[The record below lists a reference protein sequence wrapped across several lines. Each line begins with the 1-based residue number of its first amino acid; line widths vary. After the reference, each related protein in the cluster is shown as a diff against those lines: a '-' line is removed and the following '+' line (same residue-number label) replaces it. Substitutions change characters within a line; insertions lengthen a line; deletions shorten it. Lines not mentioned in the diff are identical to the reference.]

1 MTDGMTLF
9 DRSQVAHARRRGHE
23 FGPDGAFLREEI
35 WDRTQERLAEINRDF
50 QNILIIGGPTQVDNA
65 TQATSLHTLPGTDL
79 ALDEEALPFADN
91 SFDLIISLLDLHWV
105 NDLPGALIQFNRAL
119 KPDGLFLGAMFSA
132 GTLSELKSSFLKA
145 EAEVGRGASPHIA
158 PFADVR
164 DLGALLQRAGF
175 AMPVADQDK
184 LTIRYQTAF
193 HLMHDLRKM
202 GETNALHARHK
213 GFSLRSVF
221 LKMAENYAQDFSGPD
236 GRIPATFNISF
247 LTGWAPAPDQPRP
260 KRPGSAKARL
270 ADALQTKEQKL

>member
-1 MTDGMTLF
+1 MTDGLTLF
-9 DRSQVAHARRRGHE
+9 DRRQVAHARKRGHS

-35 WDRTQERLAEINRDF
+35 WDRAQERLAEVNKDF
-50 QNILIIGGPTQVDNA
+50 QNILIIGGPAQTGNA
-65 TQATSLHTLPGTDL
+65 IHATSLLELSGSALT
-79 ALDEEALPFADN
+79 LDEEALPFADN

-119 KPDGLFLGAMFSA
+119 KPDGLFLGALFSA
-132 GTLSELKSSFLKA
+132 GTLAELKSSFLKA

-202 GETNALHARHK
+202 GETNALLARHK
-213 GFSLRSVF
+213 GFSARSVF
-221 LKMAENYAQDFSGPD
+221 LKMAENYALDFTGSD
-236 GRIPATFNISF
+236 DRIAATFNISF
-247 LTGWAPAPDQPRP
+247 LTGWAPAPGQPRP